1 MNGFTYFWDLFPFP
15 HKNEKNAISYGTPVG
30 TIEPR
35 KINPS
40 SLLLWGIG
48 RHHWEEMSQL
58 WKWKQKKV
66 SKIQCYTVS
75 SHPHYKVICS
85 CSFSFFY
92 ENFHFAFFALWR
104 GLQNSPVQISQTKI
118 VHNMLLTFTF
128 ATFKA
133 NYGLF
138 MCDCFHTGPY
148 PRWEKNQNSCSCS

>member
-1 MNGFTYFWDLFPFP
+1 MVSHISEIF
-15 HKNEKNAISYGTPVG
+15 SYGTPVG

-35 KINPS
+35 KINLS

-104 GLQNSPVQISQTKI
+104 GLQNSPFQISQKNLCTTCCS
-118 VHNMLLTFTF
+118 LLLLLLL
-128 ATFKA
+128 KQIM
-133 NYGLF
+133 G
-138 MCDCFHTGPY
+138 
-148 PRWEKNQNSCSCS
+148 CSCVIVFILDHIYVIHGGKEIRTVSKMLQLL